1 MLHDRHPPRRSRP
14 PETPRPVPR
23 PAPRPVRRTN
33 ADRLRA
39 ALRALAAEQG
49 QVRRHAEK
57 AWASITFE
65 GARHTLEIDFDG
77 AGAVAAAEHFIAE
90 LPEHE
95 FAIPGQIVAE
105 ARVTRVDHA
114 LLPHP
119 RLSLECELLLLE
131 DA

>member
-1 MLHDRHPPRRSRP
+1 MLHEADPPRP
-14 PETPRPVPR
+14 PRPSR
-23 PAPRPVRRTN
+23 ASRALRRTA

-39 ALRALAAEQG
+39 ALRALAGERG
-49 QVRRHAEK
+49 QVRRHTEK

-77 AGAVAAAEHFIAE
+77 AQAVAAAEHFIAD

-105 ARVTRVDHA
+105 ATVTRVDHT

-119 RLSLECELLLLE
+119 RLTLECELLLLE